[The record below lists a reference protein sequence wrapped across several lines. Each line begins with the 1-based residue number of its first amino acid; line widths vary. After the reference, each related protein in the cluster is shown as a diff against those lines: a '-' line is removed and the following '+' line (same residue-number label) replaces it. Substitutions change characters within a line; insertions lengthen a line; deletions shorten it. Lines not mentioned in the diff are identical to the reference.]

1 MSYFS
6 SDLNRRF
13 MRVRQFSGSFTCFAS
28 FPSFPEFSLLFPFG
42 ESLPAMKHALPAT

>member
-6 SDLNRRF
+6 SDFNRRF

-28 FPSFPEFSLLFPFG
+28 FPEFSLLFPFG
-42 ESLPAMKHALPAT
+42 ESLPTMKHALPAT